1 MNPAYGAIDPLAL
14 FAASGHDLA
23 LFRSLSQI
31 FLDTT
36 PAMLA
41 RMQQAVLQEP
51 GQSNVAFLSAS
62 HALRGVAVLVGARG
76 LAALLVELEAQAK
89 RGGCPD
95 SAALEPV
102 STQLAEVC
110 GEVLHSIGAFRGNA
124 A

>member
-1 MNPAYGAIDPLAL
+1 MNHAYGAIDPLAL

-23 LFRSLSQI
+23 LFRSLSHI

-62 HALRGVAVLVGARG
+62 HALRGVAMLVGARG

-89 RGGCPD
+89 HAGCPT

-102 STQLAEVC
+102 GTQLTEVC
-110 GEVLHSIGAFRGNA
+110 SEVLHSIGAFRGNVA
-124 A
+124 